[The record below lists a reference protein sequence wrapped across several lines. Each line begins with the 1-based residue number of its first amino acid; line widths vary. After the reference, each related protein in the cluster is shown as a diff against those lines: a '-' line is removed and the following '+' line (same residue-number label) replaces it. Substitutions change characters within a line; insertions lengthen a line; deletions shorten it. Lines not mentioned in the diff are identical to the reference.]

1 MDRFTAVICTVLVV
15 FSIFGCEK
23 ETDLRQPGQTGKWN
37 IARSTT
43 TQYYNGALVNSIQK
57 VNLGTLDFR
66 PDGTGTEINSI
77 DTIPFTWNLLEDGV
91 SINFCE
97 SNGFGYYCQVSSV
110 IQMGFNQKQI
120 WKSESAGFDTRTY
133 YEFELDRLP

>member
-1 MDRFTAVICTVLVV
+1 MVGFFIL
-15 FSIFGCEK
+15 GCEK
-23 ETDLRQPGQTGKWN
+23 ETDMNLPEQTGKWN

-43 TQYYNGALVNSIQK
+43 TQYYNDIFVNSIQK
-57 VNLGTLDFR
+57 VNLGTLEFR
-66 PDGTGTEINSI
+66 PDGSGTEINSI

-97 SNGFGYYCQVSSV
+97 PSGFGYYCQVSSV

-120 WKSESAGFDTRTY
+120 WRSESAGFDTRTY
-133 YEFELDRLP
+133 YEAELDRLP